1 MTIHHIIKSRSLNSD
16 GRLLK
21 WINSLNENSVNSS
34 VLIIEDRNKSGEV
47 LEGTT
52 KITKIKLL
60 SRKIFKKRKG
70 YFLKVPEYAIKCL
83 RYLIIEQPKIIVFHD
98 VQQYL
103 NLLISIIL
111 VKPISKSKIVWDLHE
126 LPHVTLSKFYFTKI
140 VVKFI
145 LSRCDLLIY
154 TNEERRK
161 FILKTYN
168 HKENEYFILNNF
180 PNDKFIFSERKSLS
194 RDMEKWLNGE
204 PYILW
209 LGAAIEARN
218 FSSILSVYNN
228 VKNDY
233 KLIIL
238 GNVAEEFSTI
248 IALLKLNDRVFTD
261 FVDQSKLINYIDNA
275 KFSVVLYKSFTP
287 NNMYCEPN
295 RLYQL
300 LSRNIPIICGNNPPM
315 KKHFNY
321 YKHGVLLPDDGSS
334 HESMAKAFAEII
346 QNYNL
351 YIYNIPNLNHTLF
364 SWDKQFKELIIK
376 KNGTLNND

>member
-218 FSSILSVYNN
+218 FSSFLSVYNN

-248 IALLKLNDRVFTD
+248 IAQLKLNDRVFTD

-334 HESMAKAFAEII
+334 HENMAKAFTEII

-351 YIYNIPNLNHTLF
+351 YMSNIPNLNHTLF
-364 SWDKQFKELIIK
+364 SWDIQFKELIIK
-376 KNGTLNND
+376 EKWNGKL